1 LTPRRA
7 MILGYNTN
15 GLSNCSPLAA
25 IEMLAA
31 IGYRGIGLTLDSH
44 LLNPFGEQLASELR
58 ETAAALEKHQFCS
71 VVETGARFLLD
82 PQVKHEPTLVSA
94 DPARR
99 GGRIDFLCRAID
111 IAAELRA
118 ACVSLW
124 SGSVRDG
131 AGDRIAMDRL
141 VAGLGQVL
149 DHAERRG
156 VTLAFE
162 PEPGMFI
169 DTMARFA
176 DLVEELESKRVDL
189 ERFRLTIDIGHL
201 HCQGE
206 VPIAEVLRRWSDR
219 LANVH
224 LEDMRAG
231 VHEHLM
237 FGEGEIDFPPV
248 IAALAEIGYDGLLGV
263 ELSRHRQQGA
273 AAARQAYAFLNPL
286 LTTI

>member
-1 LTPRRA
+1 
-7 MILGYNTN
+7 
-15 GLSNCSPLAA
+15 
-25 IEMLAA
+25 
-31 IGYRGIGLTLDSH
+31 
-44 LLNPFGEQLASELR
+44 
-58 ETAAALEKHQFCS
+58 
-71 VVETGARFLLD
+71 
-82 PQVKHEPTLVSA
+82 
-94 DPARR
+94 
-99 GGRIDFLCRAID
+99 
-111 IAAELRA
+111 
-118 ACVSLW
+118 
-124 SGSVRDG
+124 
-131 AGDRIAMDRL
+131 
-141 VAGLGQVL
+141 
-149 DHAERRG
+149 
-156 VTLAFE
+156 
-162 PEPGMFI
+162 MFI